1 MNSNLPSAQIIMIN
15 SRNYLPGVY
24 HHIGGLTSFHT
35 RNVVSITP
43 KRYYPRKDFQDRES
57 MDPTPTEY
65 SKSGT
70 DSSVAEGKDAFDPA
84 VTKPEQIKEKAGQG
98 IEGNPLEVS
107 PANTELSK
115 STERTEGEKQRS
127 EKVWSG

>member
-1 MNSNLPSAQIIMIN
+1 MIN
-15 SRNYLPGVY
+15 VKKYLGGIYRHVD
-24 HHIGGLTSFHT
+24 GLTSSYARH
-35 RNVVSITP
+35 VVSITP
-43 KRYYPRKDFQDRES
+43 KRDYPRKDFQERES

-84 VTKPEQIKEKAGQG
+84 VTKPEQMKEKAGQG

>member
-1 MNSNLPSAQIIMIN
+1 MIKLKK
-15 SRNYLPGVY
+15 YLDGVY
-24 HHIGGLTSFHT
+24 RHVGGLTSFSA
-35 RNVVSITP
+35 RYVVSMTP
-43 KRYYPRKDFQDRES
+43 KRYYPRKDSQDRES

-70 DSSVAEGKDAFDPA
+70 DSSVAEGKDAFNPA
-84 VTKPEQIKEKAGQG
+84 VTKPEEMKKIAGQG